1 MERPFRNSSSL
12 VFLLLLAVAGS
23 LAQATT
29 WDSFWR
35 NREGVR
41 KFGEEAYLPA
51 HQAFLRA
58 LEDDPLNPQIHLNL
72 ALTYQANE
80 ELEKAEQAY
89 TSALKLLPENSLL
102 RFEALFNLAGV
113 YGKERKLDEALAT
126 YQAALELNPDSKEIK
141 TNIELLWQGGGG
153 GGKGKNDK
161 KDQKDQKDGQ
171 DPNEKNG
178 ENKEKEYQSG
188 KEQKPRPFD
197 SKELSPQDVK
207 KILDEVKNQEQS
219 IRAEEYERNTKEAPR
234 GKDW

>member
-1 MERPFRNSSSL
+1 MERPIRSSSTI
-12 VFLLLLAVAGS
+12 VLLFTLILSGFGAG
-23 LAQATT
+23 ATT

-35 NREGVR
+35 NREGVK
-41 KFGEEAYLPA
+41 KFGDEAYLPA

-58 LEDDPLNPQIHLNL
+58 LEDDPLNPRIHLNL

-80 ELEKAEQAY
+80 EFEKAEQAY
-89 TSALKLLPENSLL
+89 TAALKLIPEDSPL
-102 RFEALFNLAGV
+102 RFETFFNLGGV
-113 YGKERKLDEALAT
+113 YGKQRKLDEALAA
-126 YQAALELNPDSKEIK
+126 YQAALDINPDSKEVK

-153 GGKGKNDK
+153 GGKGQSKDK
-161 KDQKDQKDGQ
+161 KDQKGGKDTDQKD
-171 DPNEKNG
+171 G

-197 SKELSPQDVK
+197 SKELTPQDVK